1 MIESIS
7 LLDNCP
13 FKVVDHLNSFFI
25 AQKKFISCKK
35 HYLVPLD
42 FCHTLNWILF
52 SWIELSWTPSKLF
65 KLFIRRKEK
74 CVFIWL
80 TNKLW
85 DRNVLLFYDE
95 GTSFRGII
103 FFFSIWVFFHEH
115 WRITGLQGKGEGI
128 SLTPHYH
135 FHPLHGHLDIRRE
148 ITAESSPLH
157 ITSSRTR
164 TRSLWFP
171 STSR

>member
-1 MIESIS
+1 MTKIESIS

-13 FKVVDHLNSFFI
+13 FKIVDHLNSFFI

-35 HYLVPLD
+35 HYLIPFD

-65 KLFIRRKEK
+65 KLFIGRKEK

-85 DRNVLLFYDE
+85 DRNVLLFHDV
-95 GTSFRGII
+95 GTNFKGII
-103 FFFSIWVFFHEH
+103 VFLFFFLS
-115 WRITGLQGKGEGI
+115 GLSFTNIHKSQDCRGRGRAF
-128 SLTPHYH
+128 L
-135 FHPLHGHLDIRRE
+135 
-148 ITAESSPLH
+148 
-157 ITSSRTR
+157 
-164 TRSLWFP
+164 
-171 STSR
+171 